1 MPPVCPW
8 MPFAVSF
15 TSKPTTGIALPQPR
29 NPIITADNL
38 AEAYL
43 QMYDPRRDSEALKTH
58 PEQFEKLPGR
68 LPATKRKRCLHLY
81 PKVAH
86 TFRDTAR

>member
-15 TSKPTTGIALPQPR
+15 TSKPTTASLPQPR
-29 NPIITADNL
+29 NPIITADSL

-43 QMYDPRRDSEALKTH
+43 QMYDPRRDSETLKTH
-58 PEQFEKLPGR
+58 PEQFEKLR
-68 LPATKRKRCLHLY
+68 ETTRYEEKKMLTLISQSSTY
-81 PKVAH
+81 I
-86 TFRDTAR
+86 

>member
-1 MPPVCPW
+1 MPPVCLW

-15 TSKPTTGIALPQPR
+15 TSKPTTASLPQPR
-29 NPIITADNL
+29 NPIITAGNL

-58 PEQFEKLPGR
+58 PEQFEKLR
-68 LPATKRKRCLHLY
+68 ETTRYEEKKMLTLISQSSTY
-81 PKVAH
+81 I
-86 TFRDTAR
+86 